1 MAAAGKQILNFSLL
15 LPDDLVSSMMYGV
28 AKNVMNLSIS
38 YKLVAEF
45 MQIETKQVSQTVAVP
60 QIDQQDEGLF
70 RIE

>member
-45 MQIETKQVSQTVAVP
+45 MQIETKQVSQTVAAP